1 MASVTHWGRL
11 EPRCRTDDFAE
22 GLRAEVRDPL
32 WMLARQWQMG
42 EFDADD
48 GGSPVVAEVA
58 YAASPI
64 ESYRARSGAAVA
76 VDDASG
82 PLEAMVE
89 REPVPLD
96 LRTRVQAGLQFARF
110 LERRGADRVLPAFV
124 DAFAVSRLAPAD
136 VSDDASERFV
146 AAVAGRVVDGGALLD
161 AALDNV
167 RLWSLTPAGAIA
179 TADRD
184 AVDLAADDLVD
195 WFTRTYGAQTGGG
208 AWNPGQLEYEFG
220 VGLAGAPA
228 SEPTLVA
235 DDYPGGRLDWYDSDL
250 AVAPPATLIGR
261 ADRRSLPAHAGA
273 IPRHAVVALVGARGR
288 PHRFRRRPPERHR
301 PRPPAPRRVRADLRR
316 RLVPHAR
323 SGPGGRARLGDRA
336 RRDRHVR

>member
-64 ESYRARSGAAVA
+64 ESYRARSGAAVP

-124 DAFAVSRLAPAD
+124 DAFAVSRLSPAD

-167 RLWSLTPAGAIA
+167 KLWSLTPGGR
-179 TADRD
+179 DRD
-184 AVDLAADDLVD
+184 GRPRRGGPRRRRPRRLVHPHLRRPD
-195 WFTRTYGAQTGGG
+195 RRRRVE
-208 AWNPGQLEYEFG
+208 PG
-220 VGLAGAPA
+220 PA
-228 SEPTLVA
+228 RVRVRRRV
-235 DDYPGGRLDWYDSDL
+235 GGR
-250 AVAPPATLIGR
+250 ARPANRRWWPTTTRAAGSTGTTATSRSRRLHHLHPLGC
-261 ADRRSLPAHAGA
+261 ADRRSLPADAGA
-273 IPRHAVVALVGARGR
+273 VPRHAVVALVGARGR

-301 PRPPAPRRVRADLRR
+301 PRPPAPRGVRADLRR
-316 RLVPHAR
+316 RLVHHAR
-323 SGPGGRARLGDRA
+323 PGPGGRARLGDRA
-336 RRDRHVR
+336 SS